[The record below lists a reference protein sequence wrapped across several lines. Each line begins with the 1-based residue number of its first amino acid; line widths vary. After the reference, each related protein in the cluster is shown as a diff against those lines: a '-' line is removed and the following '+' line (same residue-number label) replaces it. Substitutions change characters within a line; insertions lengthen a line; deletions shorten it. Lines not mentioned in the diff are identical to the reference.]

1 MELGRRI
8 EEALKEAMKAR
19 DENRLNAVRLLM
31 TALKVKEKE
40 ARRSLNEAEIQQV
53 ISGQIK
59 QRRDSI
65 EQYGKA
71 GRQDLA
77 LKEEEEVRVLQ
88 GFLPEPL
95 GEEELEGIVAEAVS
109 EVGATSARDMG
120 KVMKVLMPRVAGKAD
135 GKLVNELVRKR
146 LQ

>member
-1 MELGRRI
+1 MELSQRI

-40 ARRSLNEAEIQQV
+40 IKRSLKEGEIQQV

-59 QRRDSI
+59 QRRDAI

-71 GRQDLA
+71 DRQDLA
-77 LKEEEEVRVLQ
+77 AREEEEIRVLQ

-95 GEEELEGIVAEAVS
+95 SEEELERIVTEAVS

-120 KVMKVLMPRVAGKAD
+120 RVMKVLMPKVSGKAD
-135 GKLVNELVRKR
+135 GKLVNELVRKK